1 MLTVLSHDACIP
13 LGRWW
18 THAWRELVNEECL
31 RASLV
36 NNQLR
41 SGGGK
46 GREGERERGR
56 EGERERE
63 RERER
68 GFDCDAGCA
77 KWQAGWSLSEAAV
90 VNWQAGCSLREDAGI
105 VNWQARAVRLWWILP

>member
-1 MLTVLSHDACIP
+1 MARIGERGMPPGISGEQPAQK
-13 LGRWW
+13 
-18 THAWRELVNEECL
+18 WRG
-31 RASLV
+31 
-36 NNQLR
+36 Q
-41 SGGGK
+41 GK
-46 GREGERERGR
+46 RGREGERERGR